1 LDLWSKAIFTILAT
15 VFHSFRS
22 RLTSETN
29 LTYFVSLMNSAMFE
43 VKKVLSLNHWSLR
56 DFMAFCF
63 LVGKTL
69 VRSSQLAW
77 CCILTFHVYLCGEIV
92 YLLHA
97 ALRNLLIDFD
107 LLLFCSLNHFPNFSR
122 HLCLINL
129 QTYFYANSHTYPCA

>member
-1 LDLWSKAIFTILAT
+1 MDLWSKAIFTIPAT

-69 VRSSQLAW
+69 VKFSQSAW

-97 ALRNLLIDFD
+97 ALRNLLTDFD
-107 LLLFCSLNHFPNFSR
+107 LPLYCSLNHFPNFSR
-122 HLCLINL
+122 HFCLTNL
-129 QTYFYANSHTYPCA
+129 QTYFCANSHTYPCV